1 MPAHGRTWRTYS
13 ALLSDVAHWAGIHSL
28 SGVKY
33 QAEFNPHTDEDAL
46 FERFTQALAGGDP
59 EAQAVLT
66 AQNVSYAQFRF
77 HLRYVARWGATRR
90 RLLAE
95 GGNFQ
100 LLEGLKPQEKD
111 GQLEGL
117 VLKGTRVTQE
127 RALADHLRAFLPVP
141 KGEGWLA
148 PIANPGK
155 PVREYKQDEVVWIYP
170 TGELQQADDLH
181 PSVARSLI
189 RRYLPE
195 AGTVVDPM
203 AGSGTIARMA
213 ALMGHRAW
221 ASDVQPREPYIALHD
236 IYKDPL
242 DELFGEQFR
251 VAADL
256 VFVHPPTP
264 EELGMTGSA
273 YLDWLTQ
280 VLVNCWGAVRQG
292 GHVVLVVGVTEK
304 AGVLARAER
313 ALVDSANEAFE
324 DEGLATEGETLTAQH
339 LAASRDGTQ
348 GWHILVLQRPN
359 LESDAET

>member
-13 ALLSDVAHWAGIHSL
+13 ALLSDIAHWAGRHHP
-28 SGVKY
+28 GGKKY
-33 QAEFNPHTDEDAL
+33 RAEFTPHEDEDAL
-46 FERFTQALAGGDP
+46 LGRFTQALAGGDP
-59 EAQAVLT
+59 EAQAVLA
-66 AQNVSYAQFRF
+66 AQNVSPTQFRY
-77 HLRYVARWGATRR
+77 HLRYVARWGTTRR

-100 LLEGLKPQEKD
+100 LLEGLNRQDKE
-111 GQLEGL
+111 GQLDGL
-117 VLKGTRVTQE
+117 VLKGTRVEQE

-141 KGEGWLA
+141 QGEGWLA

-155 PVREYKQDEVVWIYP
+155 PVREYKKDEVVWLYP
-170 TGELQQADDLH
+170 AGELQQADDLH

-189 RRYLPE
+189 RRYLPKE
-195 AGTVVDPM
+195 GIVVDPM

-221 ASDVQPREPYIALHD
+221 ASDSAPREPYIALHD
-236 IYKDPL
+236 IHRDPL
-242 DELFGEQFR
+242 DKLFGEQFL

-264 EELGMTGSA
+264 DELGLTGSA

-280 VLVNCWGAVRQG
+280 VLVNCWGAIRKG
-292 GHVVLVVGVTEK
+292 GHVVLVVGVTEQ

-313 ALVDSANEAFE
+313 ALVNSANEAFE
-324 DEGLATEGETLTAQH
+324 DEGMEAEVETLTAQH

-348 GWHILVLQRPN
+348 GWHILVLQRPA
-359 LESDAET
+359 LESDAEA

>member
-1 MPAHGRTWRTYS
+1 MVWLYPA
-13 ALLSDVAHWAGIHSL
+13 
-28 SGVKY
+28 
-33 QAEFNPHTDEDAL
+33 
-46 FERFTQALAGGDP
+46 
-59 EAQAVLT
+59 
-66 AQNVSYAQFRF
+66 
-77 HLRYVARWGATRR
+77 
-90 RLLAE
+90 
-95 GGNFQ
+95 
-100 LLEGLKPQEKD
+100 
-111 GQLEGL
+111 
-117 VLKGTRVTQE
+117 
-127 RALADHLRAFLPVP
+127 
-141 KGEGWLA
+141 
-148 PIANPGK
+148 
-155 PVREYKQDEVVWIYP
+155 
-170 TGELQQADDLH
+170 GELQQADDLH
-181 PSVARSLI
+181 PSVARSLL

-264 EELGMTGSA
+264 EELGLTGSA

-304 AGVLARAER
+304 VGVLARAER
-313 ALVDSANEAFE
+313 ALVNSANEASRMR
-324 DEGLATEGETLTAQH
+324 AWTLRWRRSPRNTSPLLGTARR
-339 LAASRDGTQ
+339 AGTS
-348 GWHILVLQRPN
+348 WC
-359 LESDAET
+359 

>member
-13 ALLSDVAHWAGIHSL
+13 ALLGDVARWAGVHSN
-28 SGVKY
+28 VKY
-33 QAEFNPHTDEDAL
+33 HAEFTPHDDEDAL
-46 FERFTQALAGGDP
+46 LEQFTRALRQGD
-59 EAQAVLT
+59 ESAQAIL
-66 AQNVSYAQFRF
+66 AARNIGPKQFRN

-117 VLKGTRVTQE
+117 VLKGSRVAQE
-127 RALADHLRAFLPVP
+127 RALAEHLRCYLPVP
-141 KGEGWLA
+141 EGQGWLA
-148 PIANPGK
+148 PISNPGK
-155 PVREYKQDEVVWIYP
+155 PVREYKQGEVVWIYP
-170 TGELQQADDLH
+170 AGELQQADDLH

-189 RRYLPE
+189 RRYLPKE
-195 AGTVVDPM
+195 GIVVDPM

-221 ASDVQPREPYIALHD
+221 ASDSAPREPYIALHD
-236 IYKDPL
+236 IHRDPL
-242 DELFGEQFR
+242 DKLFGEQFL

-264 EELGMTGSA
+264 DELGLTGSA

-324 DEGLATEGETLTAQH
+324 DEGLEAEVETLTAQH

-348 GWHILVLQRPN
+348 GWHILVLQRPA
-359 LESDAET
+359 LESDAEA